1 MWCGQH
7 NTKIVCNCHQD
18 EEEQG
23 RNNDLYDMDDDW
35 IDDTELQEYYGGD
48 RRKTKITGFFINKV
62 SLSRSQG
69 TCPGIVQSGCHN
81 IGGGAESMSLKVL
94 GGLVSLRFRDL
105 LLCCVTAQGH
115 ASCETV
121 VSSRSFSTP
130 GVSPSIHE

>member
-1 MWCGQH
+1 MVL

-62 SLSRSQG
+62 SLTRLQG
-69 TCPGIVQSGCHN
+69 TCPGIVQCGYHTS
-81 IGGGAESMSLKVL
+81 GGGAESMSLEVL
-94 GGLVSLRFRDL
+94 GGLVSLNLRYSL
-105 LLCCVTAQGH
+105 L
-115 ASCETV
+115 
-121 VSSRSFSTP
+121 
-130 GVSPSIHE
+130 